1 MGLLELVIVLAIVL
15 VIFGAAKLPAVGGA
29 LGRMIRNFKAASASR
44 DEIEVKP
51 EQRQE
56 IDRGTDPDAER
67 PDP

>member
-29 LGRMIRNFKAASASR
+29 LGRMVRNFKAASANR

-51 EQRQE
+51 ERRQE
-56 IDRGTDPDAER
+56 IDRGTDPDR